1 MLNLFIVQ
9 LWLGRFLAYIMRIIN
24 LEGKLSHLRIS
35 LVAPQ
40 IIIVIVWMHLCI
52 ENWSLVARA
61 VCYLDIVIHAVGIHG
76 WRRWYKVTCTHVTLM
91 IFDTMFI
98 VKSFIH
104 YNHACCPSL
113 IFELCLRT
121 CILVWRHIPWI
132 KRTAILSILRS
143 MPHCGWGFKIPLLI
157 LCAHF

>member
-1 MLNLFIVQ
+1 MLNLFIDHQ
-9 LWLGRFLAYIMRIIN
+9 WLDRFLAYIMRIIN
-24 LEGKLSHLRIS
+24 LKGKLSHLRIS

-40 IIIVIVWMHLCI
+40 IIIVIVGMHLCI
-52 ENWSLVARA
+52 KSWSLVARA

-76 WRRWYKVTCTHVTLM
+76 WRWWYKVTCTHVTQM
-91 IFDTMFI
+91 IFDTLFI
-98 VKSFIH
+98 VKSIIH
-104 YNHACCPSL
+104 NNHACSPSL
-113 IFELCLRT
+113 IFELRFWT

-143 MPHCGWGFKIPLLI
+143 MPHCGWGFEIPLLS